1 MSNLKEQKETKTM
14 YEYALGDWLIRLT
27 ISTGVRGTYTGW
39 WTLARR
45 RCHTPWCLNLLCLVN
60 MDHFSYFVFYKK

>member
-39 WTLARR
+39 
-45 RCHTPWCLNLLCLVN
+45 
-60 MDHFSYFVFYKK
+60 